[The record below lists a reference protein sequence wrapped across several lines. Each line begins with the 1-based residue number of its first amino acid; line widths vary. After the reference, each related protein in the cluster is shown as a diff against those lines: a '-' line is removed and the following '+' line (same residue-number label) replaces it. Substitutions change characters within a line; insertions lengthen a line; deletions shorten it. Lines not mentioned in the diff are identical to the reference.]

1 MKWGVPKGGVGG
13 PQSWNWGSP
22 KVELGGPRGVLP
34 HLELHGVD
42 ELPAL
47 VALVPAGLGVA
58 AEGAG
63 ALHEA
68 VGQVPPA
75 ALAAQL
81 LQRVLQQ
88 EPPRQQPLEDVLGDP
103 GQEQEATLATG
114 TPPVQVGLT
123 WPAGAHLVCWGV
135 VVRPKW
141 SKEMRNQA

>member
-1 MKWGVPKGGVGG
+1 M
-13 PQSWNWGSP
+13 
-22 KVELGGPRGVLP
+22 ELGAPRGVLP

-63 ALHEA
+63 ALHKA

-103 GQEQEATLATG
+103 GHEQEATLATG
-114 TPPVQVGLT
+114 TPWCRWASPGLPGLT